1 MGDDGTMKDKK
12 GFTLAE
18 LLIVVAIIGVLVA
31 VSIPIFTNNLR
42 KAKIATNKANIRAA
56 KAAAIA
62 EYYDPSFTTTVF
74 QNKLHCQYYKYDV
87 KTGTIENVTNL
98 YTTHDQARVPA
109 RVQYNNAKNY
119 KVCDYIYVYVGESD
133 KTGTISDI
141 NVETAPYYIGDEVEM
156 KNNNPFGW
164 MK

>member
-1 MGDDGTMKDKK
+1 MKYSSFIVS
-12 GFTLAE
+12 GF
-18 LLIVVAIIGVLVA
+18 
-31 VSIPIFTNNLR
+31 R
-42 KAKIATNKANIRAA
+42 KEGRD
-56 KAAAIA
+56 
-62 EYYDPSFTTTVF
+62 YPDW
-74 QNKLHCQYYKYDV
+74 
-87 KTGTIENVTNL
+87 GTIMSLNERRYLSSIDWFWKDHNAL
-98 YTTHDQARVPA
+98 HLLLHEKRFAEKMA
-109 RVQYNNAKNY
+109 CKAKNY